1 MVKKAIAHSTDW
13 SKSKIIRALNVVLR
27 VILIALVIAAPFLL
41 FKVLKGGTEARIWA
55 FAFSLLGMAGLL
67 VMSGLIVQGRVL
79 GVLVD
84 ERNRYSLARL
94 QITLWTSV
102 IVATLYTVMVSNLM
116 VAGDWTTALKIDM
129 DLNLVL
135 VMGFSLATFTTA
147 PLALSRK
154 SAEAVNE
161 DNAAKKVQQLK
172 ETQQLEEVPT
182 VEGKLVVKQ
191 SPRDARL
198 ADFVRSED
206 VNTVNTVDLAR
217 TQMLI
222 ISIVVVLAYAGTVV
236 ACMISAGSEAIH
248 KLPELSNTLLM
259 FIVISHGGYL
269 MGKLVSSTGSSDP
282 AAGLTSTA
290 MQLSQRASALS
301 ADLQA
306 FAATVPA
313 ADVRRTW
320 AQDASS
326 MAGATAA
333 EAAALTAQSPQAR
346 LNDARASV
354 LEGKLQVLQANL
366 RALREEGAPKNAV
379 DAPMPETVRKVQQK
393 LGALGYVVPVT
404 GIPDASTEQAISTQL
419 AQAGL
424 ARKDLHPRPFR
435 YYEEVAQLI

>member
-1 MVKKAIAHSTDW
+1 MAKKSSAPSTERRN
-13 SKSKIIRALNVVLR
+13 KIFRGLNVLVRL
-27 VILIALVIAAPFLL
+27 VLIALVIAAPLL
-41 FKVLKGGTEARIWA
+41 L
-55 FAFSLLGMAGLL
+55 FSLLEVSPKARIGAFACTLLGMVGLL
-67 VMSGLIVQGRVL
+67 VMSGLVVQGRTL

-102 IVATLYTVMVSNLM
+102 IVATLYTVMLSNLM
-116 VAGDWTTALKIDM
+116 RAGDWAKALNIDM

-154 SAEAVNE
+154 SAEAANA
-161 DNAAKKVQQLK
+161 DDAAKKVQRLK
-172 ETQQLEEVPT
+172 ETQELQDVPV

-198 ADFVRSED
+198 ADFVRSEE

-236 ACMISAGSEAIH
+236 ACMIAAGSGTIH

-269 MGKLVSSTGSSDP
+269 MGKLVSSTGSGDP
-282 AAGLTSTA
+282 AAGLPSTA
-290 MQLSQRASALS
+290 MHLSQRASALS

-313 ADVRRTW
+313 GDARRTW
-320 AQDASS
+320 AQGASS
-326 MAGATAA
+326 MAGAAAA
-333 EAAALTAQSPQAR
+333 EAAALTAQPPQAT

-354 LEGKLQVLQANL
+354 LEGKLHVLQANL
-366 RALREEGAPKNAV
+366 RTLREDGAPKDAV
-379 DAPMPETVRKVQQK
+379 DAPMPETVRQVQRK
-393 LGALGYVVPVT
+393 LGALGYVVPAT
-404 GIPDASTEQAISTQL
+404 GVPDASTEQAIRTQL
-419 AQAGL
+419 AQSGL
-424 ARKDLHPRPFR
+424 ERKDLHPRPFR